1 MKKNLSFLGFGMLF
15 GFALSRVRA
24 SDYNYIYNMFTG
36 TDLTLALVIVTAI
49 IVGAIGMRML
59 AMNHYKGYRGQPI
72 EVNKKELTKYTALGG
87 TIFGIGWGMSG
98 ACPGTLMA
106 QIGEGSLM
114 GLVTLTG
121 AILGTYAYAMLKEK
135 VKDL

>member
-49 IVGAIGMRML
+49 IVGAVGMRIL

>member
-49 IVGAIGMRML
+49 IVGAIGMRIL

>member
-1 MKKNLSFLGFGMLF
+1 VKKNLSFLGFGMLF

-36 TDLTLALVIVTAI
+36 TDLTLALVIVSAI
-49 IVGAIGMRML
+49 IVGAVGMRLL
-59 AMNHYKGYRGQPI
+59 AMNHYRGYQGQPI

>member
-36 TDLTLALVIVTAI
+36 TDLTLALVMASAI
-49 IVGAIGMRML
+49 IVGAIGMRVL
-59 AMNHYKGYRGQPI
+59 AMNHYRGFKGQAI

-87 TIFGIGWGMSG
+87 MIFGIGWGMSG
-98 ACPGTLMA
+98 ACPGTLLA
-106 QIGEGSLM
+106 QIGEGSIM
-114 GLVTLTG
+114 GIVTLIG
-121 AILGTYAYAMLKEK
+121 AIMGTYAYATLKEK
-135 VKDL
+135 IKNL

>member
-36 TDLTLALVIVTAI
+36 TDLTLALVIVSAI
-49 IVGAIGMRML
+49 FVGAVGMRLL
-59 AMNHYKGYRGQPI
+59 AMNHYRGYQGQPI

>member
-36 TDLTLALVIVTAI
+36 TDLTLALVIVSAI
-49 IVGAIGMRML
+49 IVGAVGMRLL
-59 AMNHYKGYRGQPI
+59 AMNQYRGFRGQPI

-87 TIFGIGWGMSG
+87 AIFGIGWGMSG

>member
-36 TDLTLALVIVTAI
+36 TDLTLALVIVSAI
-49 IVGAIGMRML
+49 IVGAVGMRLL
-59 AMNHYKGYRGQPI
+59 AMNHYRGYQGQPI

>member
-49 IVGAIGMRML
+49 IVGAIGMRIL

-106 QIGEGSLM
+106 QIGEGSVM

>member
-1 MKKNLSFLGFGMLF
+1 MLF

-24 SDYNYIYNMFTG
+24 ADYNYIYNMFTG

-49 IVGAIGMRML
+49 IVGAVGMRLL
-59 AMNHYKGYRGQPI
+59 AMNQYRGFRGQPI

-87 TIFGIGWGMSG
+87 AIFGIGWGMSG

>member
-1 MKKNLSFLGFGMLF
+1 VKKNLSFLGFGMLF

-36 TDLTLALVIVTAI
+36 TDLTLALVIVSAI
-49 IVGAIGMRML
+49 IVGAVGMRLL
-59 AMNHYKGYRGQPI
+59 AMNQYRGFRGQPI

-87 TIFGIGWGMSG
+87 AIFGIGWGMSG

-121 AILGTYAYAMLKEK
+121 AILGTYAYAMLKER

>member
-36 TDLTLALVIVTAI
+36 TDLTLALVIVSAI
-49 IVGAIGMRML
+49 IVGAVGMRLL
-59 AMNHYKGYRGQPI
+59 AMNQYRGFRGQPI

-87 TIFGIGWGMSG
+87 AIFGIGWGMSG

-121 AILGTYAYAMLKEK
+121 AILGTYAYAMLKER

>member
-1 MKKNLSFLGFGMLF
+1 VKKNLSFLGFGMLF

-36 TDLTLALVIVTAI
+36 TDLTLALVIVSAI
-49 IVGAIGMRML
+49 IVGAVGMRLL
-59 AMNHYKGYRGQPI
+59 AMNQYRGFRGQAI
-72 EVNKKELTKYTALGG
+72 EVNKKALTKYTALGG
-87 TIFGIGWGMSG
+87 MIFGIGWGMSG

-106 QIGEGSLM
+106 QIGEGSIM
-114 GLVTLTG
+114 GIVTLSG

>member
-59 AMNHYKGYRGQPI
+59 AMNHYKGHRGQPI

>member
-1 MKKNLSFLGFGMLF
+1 MLF

-36 TDLTLALVIVTAI
+36 TDLTLALVIVSAI
-49 IVGAIGMRML
+49 IVGAVGMRLL
-59 AMNHYKGYRGQPI
+59 AMNQYRGFRGQPI

-87 TIFGIGWGMSG
+87 AIFGIGWGMSG

-121 AILGTYAYAMLKEK
+121 AILGTYAYAMLKER